1 MSAASTPLLSSP
13 IETFVAA
20 TERNPVLPSRDA
32 TPNSSDEIC
41 FMRAVDILD
50 AIRKKKL
57 SAREV
62 MQVHLKQINRVN
74 AKVNAIVTLIPEEE
88 LMAQAAVADQA
99 LAKGQW
105 LGAADRCQGPAR
117 NQGPPHHVW
126 LSTAQR
132 LCTGL

>member
-1 MSAASTPLLSSP
+1 MSSKITRRDALRLGTSAAMSAASTPLLSSP

-32 TPNSSDEIC
+32 PPNSSDEIC

-62 MQVHLKQINRVN
+62 MQVHLKQINLVH
-74 AKVNAIVTLIPEEE
+74 AKVNAIVTLIPDEE
-88 LMAQAAVADQA
+88 
-99 LAKGQW
+99 
-105 LGAADRCQGPAR
+105 
-117 NQGPPHHVW
+117 
-126 LSTAQR
+126 
-132 LCTGL
+132 